1 MKQEKIWGLVIL
13 VLIALS
19 AWVVA
24 GTHYDRARHERVAN
38 YPTRF
43 GLDIRGGVRAVLQAH
58 PGEAPGVHWDTQ
70 EQAVVQQILEN
81 RINGAGVGE
90 ATVQPKGTDQ
100 YVVELPN
107 VKNKDA
113 ILKLLGTTAQLK
125 FYYFADVA
133 VPRQDLQNVTGLN
146 PAEASAIAARP
157 VQATPYTDASGQ
169 SHYSFTDGR
178 TGQTFRDGSAIR
190 NSFADVLGQGTNARP
205 GASLFVI
212 PQPLGGSP
220 PPAPVYFTAAQQ
232 RQAANYNTELL
243 AWNNFLQ
250 SALAANGG
258 QPVLTG
264 EDILPSSQAQLGGN
278 GGIAEPVV
286 TQSFK
291 PSGAQKYGDFTTRH
305 VGEVVGIVLD
315 DRVISAPYIEGPIT
329 DGQGEI
335 SGGFATLAEAKSLAD
350 LLNAGA
356 LPVPLTQ
363 EETESVEASL
373 GGPALRHI
381 EIAGAVG
388 LVLVLAFMLIYY
400 RLPGLVADIALLI
413 YALFVFAIFKGG
425 LNWLFPGFAVT
436 LSLPGIA
443 GFILS
448 IGMAVDANILIF
460 ERLKE
465 ELRNGRSLRGAIDVG
480 FRRAFTAIRDSNIC
494 TSITCV
500 VLLTLG
506 TASVRGFAITL
517 LIGVLV
523 SLFSAITVTRTLLYF
538 LVDAGI
544 GNNPALFGL
553 NTRSLVG
560 QTTDSDTRAGVNI
573 IGRRRAFYA
582 LSLAII
588 VPGLIF
594 WGMGGLKKGIE
605 FTGGSQI
612 QVRYAQPT
620 TQAAVKAALARAGFK
635 DNLVQMADAGATAIV
650 SVPQR
655 SLGANPK
662 ESPVYQGLA
671 KLLGVENAD
680 GTPGPNSEQAFDN
693 VGGIV
698 SSELKWRAI
707 QAVII
712 ASGLIVLYLATVFA
726 IGGFAAGLRLG
737 MSAIVALLHDVL
749 VLIGVFAI
757 LGWFLNWQI
766 DSYFITALLTVIGFS
781 VHDTVVIFDRV
792 RENLRL
798 RQRGETFEHL
808 VNRSIQQTLA
818 RSINTSLTVVMTLL
832 ALVFLA
838 GPTTRLLNF
847 ALLVGIVSGTYSSIF
862 NAASILVDWETWL
875 ARRRGVPTAIAEVS
889 APGAIAIGGNGN
901 INGNGGSGNGGSARP
916 LPARPTVS
924 LPPPTQPN
932 APTASVNGEAPN
944 LRAKKKRPMRRF

>member
-1 MKQEKIWGLVIL
+1 LTVLAVVFAEEALKQEKIWGLVIL
-13 VLIALS
+13 VLMALS
-19 AWVVA
+19 AWVVF
-24 GTHYDRARHERVAN
+24 GTHYSAQQHRRVADF
-38 YPTRF
+38 PTRF

-58 PGEAPGVHWDTQ
+58 PEEVPGVHWDSQ
-70 EQAVVQQILEN
+70 ESDTVQQILEN

-90 ATVQPKGTDQ
+90 ATVQPKGTSQ
-100 YVVELPN
+100 FVVELPD

-133 VPRQDLQNVTGLN
+133 NQESSN
-146 PAEASAIAARP
+146 PSIANRP
-157 VQATPYTDASGQ
+157 VQAASYRDANGQ
-169 SHYSFTDGR
+169 EHYKFIDRR
-178 TGQTFRDGSAIR
+178 TNQTFRDGSAIR
-190 NSFADVLGQGTNARP
+190 NAFADVLAQGTNART
-205 GASLFVI
+205 GATLFTL
-212 PQPLGGSP
+212 PQPLGGTP
-220 PPAPVYFTAAQQ
+220 LPAPVYFTADQQ
-232 RQAANYNTELL
+232 QQAIALNAELIN
-243 AWNNFLQ
+243 WNNFLQ
-250 SALAANGG
+250 SCLAANNG
-258 QPVLTG
+258 QPILTG
-264 EDILPSSQAQLGGN
+264 QDIEPTSQAQLGGG

-291 PSGAQKYGDFTTRH
+291 PSGAKKYADFTSQH
-305 VGEVVGIVLD
+305 VGEIVGIVLD
-315 DRVISAPYIEGPIT
+315 DRVISAPYIEGPIM

-335 SGGFATLAEAKSLAD
+335 SGGFATLTEAKSLAD

-363 EETESVEASL
+363 EETQSVEASL
-373 GGPALRHI
+373 GGPALHHI

-388 LVLVLAFMLIYY
+388 LALVLAFMLFYY

-413 YALFVFAIFKGG
+413 YTLFVFAIFKGG
-425 LNWLFPGFAVT
+425 LSWLFPGFAVT

-500 VLLTLG
+500 VLLSLG
-506 TASVRGFAITL
+506 TASVRGFALTL

-523 SLFSAITVTRTLLYF
+523 SLFSAITVTRTLLFF
-538 LVDAGI
+538 LVDVGI

-560 QTTDSDTRAGVNI
+560 QTTDSETHTGVNI
-573 IGRRRAFYA
+573 IGRRKMFYT

-594 WGMGGLKKGIE
+594 WAMGGLKKGIE

-612 QVRYAQPT
+612 QVRYTQPT
-620 TQAAVKAALARAGFK
+620 TQAAVKAALIRAGFK
-635 DNLVQMADAGATAIV
+635 DNLVQMADAGDTAIV

-655 SLGANPK
+655 STGANPK
-662 ESPVYQGLA
+662 DSPVYQTLA
-671 KLLGVENAD
+671 KALGVENAN
-680 GTPGPNSEQAFDN
+680 GTPGTNTEEAFDN

-737 MSAIVALLHDVL
+737 TSAIVALLHDVL

-757 LGWFLNWQI
+757 LGYFLNWQI

-818 RSINTSLTVVMTLL
+818 RSINTSLTVIMTLL

-847 ALLVGIVSGTYSSIF
+847 ALLIGIISGTYSSIF
-862 NAASILVDWETWL
+862 NAASILVDWENWL
-875 ARRRGVPTAIAEVS
+875 ARRRGTTPTLADAATS
-889 APGAIAIGGNGN
+889 APLTASGNGN
-901 INGNGGSGNGGSARP
+901 GNSNGGSARP

-924 LPPPTQPN
+924 LPPSTEAV
-932 APTASVNGEAPN
+932 APPPAVNGEAPN
-944 LRAKKKRPMRRF
+944 LRAKRKRPTRRF